1 MPSSTRKRASRK
13 PTAPVTANAVAVSL
27 NTFVDRVADSVAKKL
42 GVNAPQQPESCAA
55 HYADQCCS
63 APSPTPPTT
72 AEVTKVNH
80 ERASGLLCRLVALND
95 RLRNIPPSNAAQ
107 AGQPNPTGPGL
118 NDFLAEEGCMLLGAH
133 EALSAIGQYLGI
145 EV

>member
-1 MPSSTRKRASRK
+1 MATSTKKRASRK

-42 GVNAPQQPESCAA
+42 GANAPQQPESCAA
-55 HYADQCCS
+55 HYAGQECS
-63 APSPTPPTT
+63 TPRPTPATT

-80 ERASGLLCRLVALND
+80 ERASALLCRLVALND
-95 RLRNIPPSNAAQ
+95 RLRNIPPTQTAQ
-107 AGQPNPTGPGL
+107 AGQATTAGPGL
-118 NDFLAEEGCMLLGAH
+118 NDFLAEEGSMLIGAH

>member
-1 MPSSTRKRASRK
+1 MARPKKKRAIRK

-55 HYADQCCS
+55 HYPDQCCS

-80 ERASGLLCRLVALND
+80 ERASGLLCRLANLND
-95 RLRNIPPSNAAQ
+95 RLRNIPPSSSAQ
-107 AGQPNPTGPGL
+107 APQTNTVGPGL
-118 NDFLAEEGCMLLGAH
+118 NDFLAEEGVMLVGAH
-133 EALSAIGQYLGI
+133 EALSAIGLYLGI
-145 EV
+145 EI

>member
-1 MPSSTRKRASRK
+1 MATSTKKRASRK

-63 APSPTPPTT
+63 APSPTPATT
-72 AEVTKVNH
+72 AEVTKVDH
-80 ERASGLLCRLVALND
+80 ERACALLRRLLT
-95 RLRNIPPSNAAQ
+95 LSI
-107 AGQPNPTGPGL
+107 TG
-118 NDFLAEEGCMLLGAH
+118 
-133 EALSAIGQYLGI
+133 
-145 EV
+145 